1 MLRLLDS
8 LFFHLFSQQ
17 VQGIYNWG
25 TVLVFQTKLQFLP
38 LVRGATHSQLSISVT
53 FSGSPD
59 CCHLREFILHT
70 EVFLDMIIVIII
82 DHKGI
87 LWISLTVVNSSC
99 PFGPQRFLQKQINIC
114 FLLQDWINCFN
125 SLTGDSP
132 VSFLC
137 CSLLLS
143 DAWALN

>member
-1 MLRLLDS
+1 MLRFLDS

-17 VQGIYNWG
+17 VQGICNWG

-53 FSGSPD
+53 FSGSPG

-87 LWISLTVVNSSC
+87 LWISLTVFSLVS
-99 PFGPQRFLQKQINIC
+99 Q
-114 FLLQDWINCFN
+114 LLTHPAPLVLKDSFK
-125 SLTGDSP
+125 SRLTFAFSYRTELT
-132 VSFLC
+132 VLT
-137 CSLLLS
+137 L
-143 DAWALN
+143 